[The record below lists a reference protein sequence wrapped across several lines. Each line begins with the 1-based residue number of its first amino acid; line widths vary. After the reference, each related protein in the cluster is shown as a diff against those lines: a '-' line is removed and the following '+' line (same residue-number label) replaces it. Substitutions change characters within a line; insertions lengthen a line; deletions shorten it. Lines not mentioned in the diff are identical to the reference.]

1 MHLTMG
7 AMAGLRN
14 LYSHGDVAQM
24 SVTDAIERMGFVSLL
39 FKRVDKAIQNRG
51 DAP

>member
-14 LYSHGDVAQM
+14 LYSHGDVKHM
-24 SVTDAIERMGFVSLL
+24 SVTDAIERLGFVSLL
-39 FKRVDKAIQNRG
+39 FKRVDRATQKTTQT
-51 DAP
+51 